1 MKKVVFLLL
10 ITVIVMAYG
19 SNVSVY
25 GQKSLSRADSR
36 DLLFNSGWKF
46 VRDSLQGVEIPGYDD
61 SGWITVDLPHDYS
74 MMDLPGG
81 DGLDQ
86 IGPFSRK
93 SPGNGNSTGHVIGGT
108 GWYRKSFVMD
118 KKDAGNTV
126 ILKFDGVYME
136 SQVWVNGK
144 DAGIHK
150 NGYTPFWMD
159 ITSLLNP
166 AGKSNVIAVKVDN
179 PGRNSRWYSGS
190 GIYRDVHL
198 IVTHPVHIAPW
209 GVKIT
214 TPAVQNG
221 NAVADVEVTT
231 RNELE
236 TREPAIVM
244 VNIKGSNGKVEASS
258 KQDIIIPG
266 GSEKVVRLRLNILN
280 PELWSV
286 ESPNLYS
293 AEITVKSGK
302 KVADILNQKFGIRS
316 LEFSAK
322 NGFLLNGKA
331 MKLKGGCLHHDNGL
345 LGAAAYGRA
354 EERKVEIL
362 KAGGFNAVRC
372 SHNPPSEAFLDAC
385 DRLGML
391 VIDEFT
397 DMWEWY
403 KNPQDYSRF
412 FREWW
417 KRDLTDMILRDRNHP
432 GIIMW
437 SIGNEIHEREDST
450 RIRISRQMAD
460 HVRSLDNTRA
470 VTQAVTGV
478 FYPDG
483 WESTGPVFGEM
494 DVCGYNYSPEKFE
507 QDHQKYPDRIMYT
520 SESFPKDIYDY
531 WKAVEDHPYVLGDF
545 MWTSF
550 DYLGEVMIGNSSLVP
565 ESRKSNSMG
574 NFSGFKIPRGMNI
587 FDRQAKMPSQWP
599 FFTAWCGDFDITGE
613 KKPQMLYKD
622 VIWDNSKVEI
632 NVHSFIPEGFVE
644 NLSSWGWPDELPSWT
659 WKGFEGKSL
668 QVRVFTKAS
677 HVKLELNG
685 NIVGEKDLSA
695 SDKYIAVF
703 EVPYQPGELKATT
716 YENGMESAVKVL
728 KTSGEP
734 VAIRLTPD
742 RTLIKADTKDL
753 SFVTIELVDFAGQV
767 VPLDSIML
775 NLSVTGSGRLAASG
789 NANTGDMASVNNTL
803 VKTWKGRAQVVIRPS
818 GTGTVTIS
826 AESPGIGKE
835 RIFIK
840 VGAN

>member
-1 MKKVVFLLL
+1 MKKVVFRLL
-10 ITVIVMAYG
+10 ITIIVIAYG
-19 SNVSVY
+19 SNVSVS

-36 DLLFNSGWKF
+36 DRLFNSGWKF
-46 VRDSLQGVEIPGYDD
+46 VRDSLQGVERPDYDY
-61 SGWITVDLPHDYS
+61 SGWMAVDLPHDYS

-81 DGLDQ
+81 DGPDQ

-118 KKDAGNTV
+118 KKDADKTV

-136 SQVWVNGK
+136 SRVWVNGK
-144 DAGIHK
+144 EAGIHK
-150 NGYTPFWMD
+150 NGYTPFWFD

-166 AGKSNVIAVKVDN
+166 AGKSNLIAVEVDN

-198 IVTHPVHIAPW
+198 IVAPPVHIAPW
-209 GVKIT
+209 GVRIT
-214 TPAVQNG
+214 TPETGNG
-221 NAVADVEVTT
+221 NAVADVEITT
-231 RNELE
+231 CNELGDVANAVV
-236 TREPAIVM
+236 RA
-244 VNIKGSNGKVEASS
+244 NLKDRNGKIAASA
-258 KQDIIIPG
+258 KQDISIPG
-266 GSEKVVRLRLNILN
+266 DSERVIRMRLNILN
-280 PELWSV
+280 PYLWSV
-286 ESPNLYS
+286 ESPNLYI
-293 AEITVKSGK
+293 AEIIVESGK
-302 KVADILNQKFGIRS
+302 KVSDVVNQNFGIRS
-316 LEFSAK
+316 IEFSAK
-322 NGFLLNGKA
+322 NGFLLNGKS

-362 KAGGFNAVRC
+362 KAGGLNAVRC
-372 SHNPPSEAFLDAC
+372 AHNPPSEAFLDAC
-385 DRLGML
+385 DRLGIL
-391 VIDEFT
+391 VIDEFS

-403 KNPQDYSRF
+403 KNPQDYSGF

-417 KRDLTDMILRDRNHP
+417 KKDLTDMILRDRNHP

-450 RIRISRQMAD
+450 RIRISRQLAD
-460 HVRSLDNTRA
+460 HVRSLDNNRA

-483 WESTGPVFGEM
+483 WESTAPVFEEM

-507 QDHQKYPDRIMYT
+507 QDHQKYPDRIMFT

-531 WKAVEDHPYVLGDF
+531 WKAVEDHPYVIGDF
-545 MWTSF
+545 MWTSM
-550 DYLGEVMIGNSSLVP
+550 DYIGEVMIGNSRLVP
-565 ESRKSNSMG
+565 ESLKSTSMG
-574 NFSGFKIPRGMNI
+574 NFSGFKIPKGINI
-587 FDRQAKMPSQWP
+587 FDMQAKQPSQWP
-599 FFTAWCGDFDITGE
+599 YFTAWCGDFDITGE

-632 NVHSFIPEGFVE
+632 NVHSFIPEGFAE

-716 YENGMESAVKVL
+716 YENGKESAVKIL
-728 KTSGEP
+728 KTAGEP

-742 RTLIKADTKDL
+742 RTLINADTKDL
-753 SFVTIELVDFAGQV
+753 SFATIELVDAEGQV
-767 VPLDSIML
+767 VPVDSIML

-789 NANTGDMASVNNTL
+789 NANPGDMTSVNNTL
-803 VKTWKGRAQVVIRPS
+803 VKTWKGKAQVVIRPS
-818 GTGTVTIS
+818 GTGTAIIS

-835 RIFIK
+835 QALIK

>member
-1 MKKVVFLLL
+1 MKKVVIRLL
-10 ITVIVMAYG
+10 ITVIVIAYG

-25 GQKSLSRADSR
+25 GQKSLSLVNSR
-36 DLLFNSGWKF
+36 DRLFNSCWKF
-46 VRDSLQGVEIPGYDD
+46 VRDSPKGAEDPGYDD
-61 SGWITVDLPHDYS
+61 SGWMTVDLPHDYS
-74 MMDLPGG
+74 IMDLPGS
-81 DGLDQ
+81 DDPDQ
-86 IGPFSRK
+86 IGPFSHL

-108 GWYRKSFVMD
+108 GWYRKSFTLD
-118 KKDAGNTV
+118 KKDSGKTV

-144 DAGIHK
+144 EAGIHK
-150 NGYTPFWMD
+150 NGYTPLWFD
-159 ITSLLNP
+159 ITSLLKT
-166 AGKSNVIAVKVDN
+166 AGKSNVISVKVDN

-198 IVTHPVHIAPW
+198 IVVPPVHIAPW
-209 GVKIT
+209 GVRIT
-214 TPAVQNG
+214 TPETG
-221 NAVADVEVTT
+221 NDIAVADVEITT
-231 RNELE
+231 CNELG
-236 TREPAIVM
+236 TMADAFVRVDL
-244 VNIKGSNGKVEASS
+244 KDRNGKIAASA
-258 KQDIIIPG
+258 KQDISIPG
-266 GSEKVVRLRLNILN
+266 DSERVIRMRLNILN
-280 PELWSV
+280 PYLWSE
-286 ESPNLYS
+286 ESPNLYI
-293 AEITVKSGK
+293 AEITVESGK
-302 KVADILNQKFGIRS
+302 KVADVLNQSFGIRS

-322 NGFLLNGKA
+322 HGFLLNGKA

-345 LGAAAYGRA
+345 LGAAAYRRA

-372 SHNPPSEAFLDAC
+372 AHNPPSESFLDAC
-385 DRLGML
+385 DRLGIL

-417 KRDLTDMILRDRNHP
+417 KKDLTDMILRDRNHP
-432 GIIMW
+432 SIIMW

-450 RIRISRQMAD
+450 RIRISRQLAE
-460 HVRSLDNTRA
+460 HVRNLDDTRA

-483 WESTGPVFGEM
+483 WESTAPVFEEM

-520 SESFPKDIYDY
+520 SESFPKDIYEY
-531 WKAVEDHPYVLGDF
+531 WKAVEDHPYVIGDF
-545 MWTSF
+545 MWTSM
-550 DYLGEVMIGNSSLVP
+550 DYIGEVMIGNSRLVP
-565 ESRKSNSMG
+565 ESQKSKSMG
-574 NFSGFKIPRGMNI
+574 NFSGFKIPKGMNI
-587 FDRQAKMPSQWP
+587 FDMQAKQPSQWP
-599 FFTAWCGDFDITGE
+599 YFTSWCGDFDITGE

-632 NVHSFIPEGFVE
+632 NVHSFIPEGFAE

-659 WKGFEGKSL
+659 WKGLEGKSL

-716 YENGMESAVKVL
+716 FENGKESAEKVL
-728 KTSGEP
+728 KTAGEP
-734 VAIRLTPD
+734 VTIRLTPD
-742 RTLIKADTKDL
+742 RTLIKADTEDL
-753 SFVTIELVDFAGQV
+753 SFVTIELVDSAGQV
-767 VPLDSIML
+767 VPVDSIML
-775 NLSVTGSGRLAASG
+775 DLSVTGSGRLAASG
-789 NANTGDMASVNNTL
+789 NANPGDMASVNKKL

-818 GTGTVTIS
+818 GTGTVIIS
-826 AESPGIGKE
+826 AESPGIGKGQAL
-835 RIFIK
+835 IK

>member
-1 MKKVVFLLL
+1 MKKAVIRLL
-10 ITVIVMAYG
+10 ITVIVIAYG
-19 SNVSVY
+19 GNVSVF
-25 GQKSLSRADSR
+25 GQKSLSRVDSR
-36 DLLFNSGWKF
+36 DRIFNSGWKF
-46 VRDSLQGVEIPGYDD
+46 VRDFLQGAERPGYDD
-61 SGWITVDLPHDYS
+61 SGWMTVDLPHDYS

-81 DGLDQ
+81 DGPDQ

-108 GWYRKSFVMD
+108 GWYRKSFIMD
-118 KKDAGNTV
+118 KKDAGKTV
-126 ILKFDGVYME
+126 ILNFDGVYME
-136 SQVWVNGK
+136 SKVWVNGK
-144 DAGIHK
+144 EAGIHK
-150 NGYTPFWMD
+150 NGYTPFWFD
-159 ITSLLNP
+159 ITSFLNP

-198 IVTHPVHIAPW
+198 VVTQPVHVVPW

-214 TPAVQNG
+214 TPETGHDHAIV
-221 NAVADVEVTT
+221 DVEVTT
-231 RNELE
+231 RNDLE
-236 TREPAIVM
+236 TEVKAIVR
-244 VNIKGSNGKVEASS
+244 VNLKDRNGKVAASS
-258 KQDIIIPG
+258 KQDILIPG
-266 GSEKVVRLRLNILN
+266 ASEKVTGMRLNIIN
-280 PELWSV
+280 PYLWSA
-286 ESPNLYS
+286 ESPNLYI
-293 AEITVKSGK
+293 AEITLESGK
-302 KVADILNQKFGIRS
+302 KVADVLNQNFGIRS
-316 LEFSAK
+316 LEFSAE
-322 NGFLLNGKA
+322 NGFLLNGKQ

-372 SHNPPSEAFLDAC
+372 AHNPPSESFLNAC
-385 DRLGML
+385 DRLGIL

-397 DMWEWY
+397 DMWDWY

-417 KRDLTDMILRDRNHP
+417 KKDLTDLILRDINHP
-432 GIIMW
+432 SIIMW

-450 RIRISRQMAD
+450 RIRISRQLAQ
-460 HVRSLDNTRA
+460 HVRNLDDTRA

-483 WESTGPVFGEM
+483 WESTAPVFEEM

-507 QDHQKYPDRIMYT
+507 QDHQKYPGRIMYT
-520 SESFPKDIYDY
+520 SESFPKDIYEY
-531 WKAVEDHPYVLGDF
+531 WKAVEDHPYVIGDF

-565 ESRKSNSMG
+565 ESRKSGSMG
-574 NFSGFKIPRGMNI
+574 NFSGFKIPRGMNV

-632 NVHSFIPEGFVE
+632 NVHSFIPEGFAE
-644 NLSSWGWPDELPSWT
+644 NLSAWGWPDEQPSWT

-703 EVPYQPGELKATT
+703 EVTYQPGELKATT
-716 YENGMESAVKVL
+716 YENGKESAVKVL
-728 KTSGEP
+728 KTAGEP

-742 RTLIKADTKDL
+742 RTLINADTKDL
-753 SFVTIELVDFAGQV
+753 SFVKIELVDSAGQV
-767 VPLDSIML
+767 VPVDSIML

-789 NANTGDMASVNNTL
+789 NANPGDMESVNKTL

-818 GTGTVTIS
+818 GPGTAIIS
-826 AESPGIGKE
+826 VESEGIGKE
-835 RIFIK
+835 QTFIEIR
-840 VGAN
+840 AN

>member
-1 MKKVVFLLL
+1 MRKGFIYSSITLL
-10 ITVIVMAYG
+10 IIATGIFTASFTG
-19 SNVSVY
+19 I
-25 GQKSLSRADSR
+25 KSALEPGR
-36 DLLFNSGWKF
+36 DRLFNSDWKF
-46 VRDSLQGVEIPGYDD
+46 IRDSLQGAERPGYDD
-61 SGWITVDLPHDYS
+61 SGWMTVDLPHDYS
-74 MMDLPGG
+74 IMDLPGG
-81 DGLDQ
+81 DDPDQ

-93 SPGNGNSTGHVIGGT
+93 APGNGNSTGHVIGGT
-108 GWYRKSFVMD
+108 GWYRKSFIMD
-118 KKDAGNTV
+118 KKDSGKTV
-126 ILKFDGVYME
+126 ILNFDGVYME

-144 DAGIHK
+144 EAGIHK
-150 NGYTPFWMD
+150 NGYTPFWFD

-166 AGKSNVIAVKVDN
+166 AGKSNVIAVKVEN
-179 PGRNSRWYSGS
+179 PGINSRWYSGS

-198 IVTHPVHIAPW
+198 IVAPPVHIAPW
-209 GVKIT
+209 GVRIT
-214 TPAVQNG
+214 IPETG
-221 NAVADVEVTT
+221 NDKAVADVEITT
-231 RNELE
+231 CNELGAVANAVV
-236 TREPAIVM
+236 R
-244 VNIKGSNGKVEASS
+244 VNLKDRDGRIAASA
-258 KQDIIIPG
+258 KQDISIPG
-266 GSEKVVRLRLNILN
+266 DSERVIRMTLNILN
-280 PELWSV
+280 PYLWSV
-286 ESPNLYS
+286 EFPNLYI
-293 AEITVKSGK
+293 AEITVESGK
-302 KVADILNQKFGIRS
+302 KVTDVLNQNFGIRS
-316 LEFSAK
+316 LEFSAET
-322 NGFLLNGKA
+322 GFLLNGKQ

-372 SHNPPSEAFLDAC
+372 AHNPPSESFLNAC
-385 DRLGML
+385 DRLGIL

-397 DMWEWY
+397 DMWDWY

-417 KRDLTDMILRDRNHP
+417 KKDLTDMILRDRNHP
-432 GIIMW
+432 SIIMW

-450 RIRISRQMAD
+450 RIRISRQLAD

-470 VTQAVTGV
+470 VTQAITGV

-507 QDHQKYPDRIMYT
+507 QDHQKYPDRIMHT

-632 NVHSFIPEGFVE
+632 NVHSFIPEGFAE

-716 YENGMESAVKVL
+716 YENGKESAVKVL
-728 KTSGEP
+728 KTAGEP
-734 VAIRLTPD
+734 AAIRLTPD
-742 RTLIKADTKDL
+742 NSLIKADTEDL
-753 SFVTIELVDFAGQV
+753 SFVAIELVDSAGQV
-767 VPLDSIML
+767 VPVDSIML

-789 NANTGDMASVNNTL
+789 NANPGDMASVNNTL

-818 GTGTVTIS
+818 GTGTVIIS
-826 AESPGIGKE
+826 AESPGIGKGQAL
-835 RIFIK
+835 IK